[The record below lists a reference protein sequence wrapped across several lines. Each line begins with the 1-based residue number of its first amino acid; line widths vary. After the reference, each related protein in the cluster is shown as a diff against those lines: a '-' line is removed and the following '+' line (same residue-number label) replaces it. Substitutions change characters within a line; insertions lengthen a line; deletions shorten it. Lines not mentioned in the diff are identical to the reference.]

1 MSRKNNLG
9 RYRRRD
15 ILRHLG
21 GATVL
26 TVGAVNT
33 AVAASGE
40 KRTIEVETADFAGL
54 NTVRVEVFE
63 TGRVRSHMSGTVL
76 PGDPDREWQLKVTGG
91 GSDGHTT
98 PQNAEV
104 TLEEVSPIPDDKF
117 VGTNDHDGGDGESD
131 YEGSVYL
138 QTENWCTSTFQTR
151 NTQSCIWDDYRCV
164 QWIDQ
169 DDSITINNDTDFD
182 WDRSYQ
188 DNDTT
193 DADDCG
199 HANAM
204 DEDRFRSRSKDGV
217 RLEHTHEVVGR
228 SDGSM
233 DWNAWWDRDGD
244 GCLSHSAG
252 SKSEAIFH

>member
-1 MSRKNNLG
+1 MSRKDNLG
-9 RYRRRD
+9 RHRRRD
-15 ILRHLG
+15 VLRHLG

-26 TVGAVNT
+26 TVGAVET

-40 KRTIEVETADFAGL
+40 TRTIEVETADFAGL

-104 TLEEVSPIPDDKF
+104 TLEEVSPIPDDEF

-131 YEGSVYL
+131 HEGSVYL
-138 QTENWCTSTFQTR
+138 RTENWCTTSNYETR
-151 NTQSCIWDDYRCV
+151 NTQSCIWDDYGCV
-164 QWIDQ
+164 GWIDQ
-169 DDSITINNDTDFD
+169 DDSITMNLDTDYD
-182 WDRSYQ
+182 WTRSYQ
-188 DNDTT
+188 ENDTT
-193 DADDCG
+193 TTEGCA
-199 HANAM
+199 HANAF
-204 DEDRFRSRSKDGV
+204 DEDRFKSQSYDV
-217 RLEHTHEVVGR
+217 SVEHTHELVGR

-233 DWNAWWDRDGD
+233 DWNAWWDRDND
-244 GCLSHSAG
+244 GCLTHYAG
-252 SKSEAIFH
+252 SKSEAVFH